1 MSNQS
6 VITSI
11 VKLYKL
17 ISLIIEVDCT
27 NFEDLP
33 DNQSL
38 IKLKN
43 QQIKLELLNHKLY
56 KGFSWYCGSSMKL
69 VAKSLANYNSISYP
83 SNTTEYTSLIK
94 KASILN
100 QLIED
105 SIIANYDYK
114 DLFTEISA
122 VLENKIELIDEELV
136 MFECETFL
144 SVNL

>member
-1 MSNQS
+1 MNNQS

-83 SNTTEYTSLIK
+83 SHSTEYTSLIK

>member
-83 SNTTEYTSLIK
+83 SNATEYTSLIK

-100 QLIED
+100 QLIEG

-114 DLFTEISA
+114 DLFTEISD

>member
-83 SNTTEYTSLIK
+83 SNSTEYTSLIK